1 MTAIVFEN
9 VRLFDGVAAEARPAH
24 VLVEGAAIREVA
36 DAPIRMADAVR
47 IAGAGRTLMPGLID
61 AHVHAYCP
69 EIDPARGDRLPITM
83 VAHRARRMLEDSAQ
97 RGFTSV
103 RDCGGGDFGLAQALE
118 RGWIKGPRLFYCG
131 RALSQTGGHGDGRLK
146 FETCACGHAREVGY
160 QGHLSRTVDGP
171 ENLRLAV
178 REELRRGAS
187 FIKIMGS
194 GGVASPSD
202 PIHLAQYSADEIR
215 AVVDEAERHEV
226 YVTAHVHPD
235 AALKRCIELGVR
247 CIEHGTLIS
256 AETAALAAARDV
268 PVVPTL
274 AVIKA
279 LARDGTAMG
288 FPKASLDKLAEIE
301 PVAIEAVARLKQAG
315 ARIGFGTD
323 LIGPLDRHQCLE
335 FELRA
340 EVLSAVE
347 VLRSATSGNA
357 AILGAGD
364 RLGKVAEGFIADLIL
379 VDGDP
384 TADLGLFK
392 DDGRHVSMVMK
403 AGEFLKGAPT

>member
-1 MTAIVFEN
+1 MTAFVFEN
-9 VRLFDGVAAEARPAH
+9 VRLFDGVAPEARPAH

-36 DAPIRMADAVR
+36 ETPIRMADAVR
-47 IAGAGRTLMPGLID
+47 IEGAGRTLMPGLID

-83 VAHRARRMLEDSAQ
+83 VAHRARRMLEDSAR

-103 RDCGGGDFGLAQALE
+103 RDCGGGDFGLAQALD
-118 RGWIKGPRLFYCG
+118 RGWIRGPRLFYCG

-146 FETCACGHAREVGY
+146 FETCACGHAHDVGY
-160 QGHLSRTVDGP
+160 EGHLSRTVDGP

-256 AETAALAAARDV
+256 AETAALAAAKDV

-279 LARDGTAMG
+279 LHRYGAEMG

-323 LIGPLDRHQCLE
+323 LIGPLDAHQCLE

-340 EVLSAVE
+340 EALSPTE
-347 VLRSATSGNA
+347 ILRSATSGNA

-364 RLGKVAEGFIADLIL
+364 RLGQVAAGFIADLIL

-384 TADLGLFK
+384 TADLSLFK
-392 DDGRHVSMVMK
+392 DDGRHVPVVMK
-403 AGEFLKGAPT
+403 AGQFLKGAPA

>member
-1 MTAIVFEN
+1 MTCVVFEN
-9 VRLFDGVAAEARPAH
+9 AMMFDGVADEPLPAH
-24 VLVEGAAIREVA
+24 VLVEGAVIREVS
-36 DAPIRMADAVR
+36 DTPIRAVDARR
-47 IAGAGRTLMPGLID
+47 IDLAGRTLMPGLID

-69 EIDPARGDRLPITM
+69 DVDPARGDRLPMTL
-83 VAHRARRMLEDSAQ
+83 VAHRARRMLEDSAL

-103 RDCGGGDFGLAQALE
+103 RDCGGGDHGLFQALE

-131 RALSQTGGHGDGRLK
+131 RALSQTGGHGDGRAR
-146 FETCACGHAREVGY
+146 FEACACGHLHEPGY
-160 QGHLSRTVDGP
+160 EGHLSRTVDGP
-171 ENLRLAV
+171 DNLRVAV

-215 AVVDEAERHEV
+215 TVVDEAERHDV

-235 AALKRCIELGVR
+235 GALRRCIELGVR

-256 AETAALAAARDV
+256 AETAALAAEKDV

-274 AVIKA
+274 AVIMA
-279 LARDGTAMG
+279 LAQHGAGLG
-288 FPKASLDKLAEIE
+288 FPQASLDKLAEIK
-301 PVAIEAVARLKQAG
+301 PVAIEAVARLKAAG

-335 FELRA
+335 FELRR
-340 EVLSAVE
+340 EVLTPAE
-347 VLRSATSGNA
+347 ILRSATSGNA
-357 AILGAGD
+357 QILGAGE
-364 RLGKVAEGFIADLIL
+364 RIGRIAVGWLADLIV

-384 TADLGLFK
+384 LADVALFR
-392 DDGRHVSMVMK
+392 DDGRHVPLVMK
-403 AGEFLKGAPT
+403 GGVALKETL

>member
-1 MTAIVFEN
+1 MTAFVFEN
-9 VRLFDGVAAEARPAH
+9 VRLFDGVADEARPAH

-36 DAPIRMADAVR
+36 DTPIRTGDAVR
-47 IAGAGRTLMPGLID
+47 IDAAGRTLMPGLID

-69 EIDPARGDRLPITM
+69 EVDPARGDRLPITL
-83 VAHRARRMLEDSAQ
+83 VAHRARRMLEDSAR

-103 RDCGGGDFGLAQALE
+103 RDCGGGDHGLAQALE

-146 FETCACGHAREVGY
+146 FETCACGHAHEVGY

-235 AALKRCIELGVR
+235 GALRRCIELGVH

-256 AETAALAAARDV
+256 AETAALAATKDV

-279 LARDGTAMG
+279 LARYGAEMG
-288 FPKASLDKLAEIE
+288 FPRASLDKLAEIE
-301 PVAIEAVARLKQAG
+301 PVAIEAVARLKAAG

-340 EVLSAVE
+340 EALSAVE
-347 VLRSATSGNA
+347 ILRSATSGNA

-364 RLGKVAEGFIADLIL
+364 RLGRIAEGYIADLIL

-384 TADLGLFK
+384 TADLTLFK

-403 AGEFLKGAPT
+403 AGQFLKGAPG

>member
-1 MTAIVFEN
+1 MTAVLFEN
-9 VRLFDGVAAEARPAH
+9 AHLFDGVSDALRPAH
-24 VLVEGAAIREVA
+24 VLVEGGLIREIS
-36 DAPIRMADAVR
+36 DTPIRQTGAVR
-47 IAGAGRTLMPGLID
+47 VDVAGRTLMPGLID

-69 EIDPARGDRLPITM
+69 DVDPARGDRQPITL
-83 VAHRARRMLEDSAQ
+83 VAHRARQMLEDSAQ

-103 RDCGGGDFGLAQALE
+103 RDCGGGDNGLFQALE
-118 RGWIKGPRLFYCG
+118 RGLIAGPRLFYCG
-131 RALSQTGGHGDGRLK
+131 RALSQTGGHGDARAR
-146 FETCACGHAREVGY
+146 FETCACGHAHQAGY

-171 ENLRLAV
+171 DNLRVAV

-202 PIHLAQYSADEIR
+202 PIHLAQYSNDEIR
-215 AVVDEAERHEV
+215 AVVDEVERHEV

-235 AALKRCIELGVR
+235 AALRRCIELGVH

-256 AETAALAAARDV
+256 AETATLAAAKGV
-268 PVVPTL
+268 PIVPTL

-279 LARDGTAMG
+279 LARHGAELG

-301 PVAIEAVARLKQAG
+301 PVAIGAVERLKTAG

-323 LIGPLDRHQCLE
+323 LIGVLDRHQCLE
-335 FELRA
+335 FELRR
-340 EVLSAVE
+340 EVLQPVDI
-347 VLRSATSGNA
+347 LRSVTSVNA
-357 AILGAGD
+357 SILGAGD
-364 RLGKVAEGFIADLIL
+364 RIGRVSEGYVADLIV

-384 TADLGLFK
+384 LTDIALFQ
-392 DDGRHVSMVMK
+392 DDGRNVPLVMK
-403 AGEFLKGAPT
+403 AGAFLKGLPR

>member
-1 MTAIVFEN
+1 MTAILFEN
-9 VRLFDGVAAEARPAH
+9 AHVFDGVADAVRPGH
-24 VLVEGAAIREVA
+24 VLVEGQTIREVS
-36 DAPIRMADAVR
+36 DTPIKVSGAIRVDV
-47 IAGAGRTLMPGLID
+47 AGRTLMPGLID

-69 EIDPARGDRLPITM
+69 EIDPARGDRMPMTL
-83 VAHRARRMLEDSAQ
+83 VAHRARKMLEDSAQ

-103 RDCGGGDFGLAQALE
+103 RDCGGGDHGLFQAIE
-118 RGWIKGPRLFYCG
+118 RGWIAGPRLFYCG
-131 RALSQTGGHGDGRLK
+131 RALSQTGGHGDGRAR
-146 FETCACGHAREVGY
+146 FEACACGHAHEAGY
-160 QGHLSRTVDGP
+160 EGHLSRTVDGP
-171 ENLRLAV
+171 ENLRQAV

-202 PIHLAQYSADEIR
+202 PIHLAQYSAEEIH

-235 AALKRCIELGVR
+235 GALRRCIELGVS

-256 AETAALAAARDV
+256 AETAALAAEKNV

-279 LARDGTAMG
+279 LARHGPAMG

-301 PVAIEAVARLKQAG
+301 PVAIGAVDRLKRAG
-315 ARIGFGTD
+315 VRIGFGTD
-323 LIGPLDRHQCLE
+323 LIGVLDQHQCLE
-335 FELRA
+335 FELRR
-340 EVLSAVE
+340 EVLPPVE
-347 VLRSATSGNA
+347 ILRSATSGNA
-357 AILGAGD
+357 EILGAGE
-364 RLGKVAEGFIADLIL
+364 RIGRVAEGFCADLIV

-384 TADLGLFK
+384 LRDIALFQ
-392 DDGRHVSMVMK
+392 DDGRHVPLVMK
-403 AGEFLKGAPT
+403 AGAFLKGQP

>member
-1 MTAIVFEN
+1 MAAVLFEN
-9 VRLFDGVAAEARPAH
+9 AHLFDGVGDALRPAH
-24 VLVEGAAIREVA
+24 VLVEGAVIREVSET
-36 DAPIRMADAVR
+36 PISMAEAVR
-47 IAGAGRTLMPGLID
+47 IDVAGRTLMPGLID

-69 EIDPARGDRLPITM
+69 EVDPARGDRMPMTL
-83 VAHRARRMLEDSAQ
+83 VAHRARRMLEDSAR

-103 RDCGGGDFGLAQALE
+103 RDCGGGDHGLFQALE

-131 RALSQTGGHGDGRLK
+131 RALSQTGGHGDGRAR
-146 FETCACGHAREVGY
+146 FEACACGHMHEAGY

-202 PIHLAQYSADEIR
+202 PIHLAQYSADEIG

-235 AALKRCIELGVR
+235 AALRRCIELGVG

-256 AETAALAAARDV
+256 AETAALAAEKDV

-279 LARDGTAMG
+279 LARHGAELG
-288 FPKASLDKLAEIE
+288 FPRASLDKLAEIE
-301 PVAIEAVARLKQAG
+301 PVAIGAVERLKRAG

-335 FELRA
+335 FELRR
-340 EVLSAVE
+340 EVLSPAE
-347 VLRSATSGNA
+347 ILRSATSGNA

-364 RLGKVAEGFIADLIL
+364 RIGRIAEGFLADLIV

-384 TADLGLFK
+384 LSDIGLFQ
-392 DDGRHVSMVMK
+392 DDGRNVPIVMK
-403 AGEFLKGAPT
+403 AGAVLKGQP

>member
-1 MTAIVFEN
+1 MTAILFEN
-9 VRLFDGVAAEARPAH
+9 AQLFDGLAGEARPAH
-24 VLVEGAAIREVA
+24 VLVEGAVIREVS
-36 DAPIRMADAVR
+36 DVPIRAQDAVR
-47 IAGAGRTLMPGLID
+47 IDVAGRTLMPGLID
-61 AHVHAYCP
+61 AHIHAYCP
-69 EIDPARGDRLPITM
+69 EVDPARGDRLPMTL

-103 RDCGGGDFGLAQALE
+103 RDCGGGDHGLYQALE

-131 RALSQTGGHGDGRLK
+131 RALSQTGGHGDGRMR
-146 FETCACGHAREVGY
+146 FESCACGHAHEAGY
-160 QGHLSRTVDGP
+160 EGHLSRTVDGP
-171 ENLRLAV
+171 ENLRLAA

-235 AALKRCIELGVR
+235 AALKRCIELGVH

-279 LARDGTAMG
+279 LSRHGASLG
-288 FPKASLDKLAEIE
+288 FPQASLDKLAEIE
-301 PVAIEAVARLKQAG
+301 PVAIGAVERLKEAG

-323 LIGPLDRHQCLE
+323 LIGSLDEHQCLE
-335 FELRA
+335 FELRR
-340 EVLSAVE
+340 EVLSPIE
-347 VLRSATSGNA
+347 ILRSATSGNA

-364 RLGKVAEGFIADLIL
+364 RIGRIAEGYLADLIV

-384 TADLGLFK
+384 LDDVGLFR
-392 DDGRHVSMVMK
+392 DDGRNVPVVMK
-403 AGEFLKGAPT
+403 SGSFLKGHP